1 MKNNLLP
8 SIIDNLKTI
17 IYALII
23 AVIIRSFF
31 FQPFY
36 IPSSSM
42 EPTLLIG
49 DRIFVSKY
57 AYGYSKHSLPFSP
70 PLFKKRIFSA
80 EEIKY
85 CETKSNK
92 ISSYSKRFAAKEA
105 FVKAL
110 GTGISQGISFN
121 EISVKNNKYGAPFIV
136 LLGKTKTIAKNL
148 TKKKNK
154 IYLSLSDEKKYA
166 LAMVVIST

>member
-1 MKNNLLP
+1 MNCIFGIGTDIVDISRIKKIFNRNN
-8 SIIDNLKTI
+8 K
-17 IYALII
+17 
-23 AVIIRSFF
+23 
-31 FQPFY
+31 
-36 IPSSSM
+36 
-42 EPTLLIG
+42 
-49 DRIFVSKY
+49 
-57 AYGYSKHSLPFSP
+57 
-70 PLFKKRIFSA
+70 FKKRIFSA
-80 EEIKY
+80 EEINY

-121 EISVKNNKYGAPFIV
+121 EISVKNNKNGAPFIV
-136 LLGKTKTIAKNL
+136 LLGKTKIIAKNL
-148 TKKKNK
+148 IKKKNK